1 MALVF
6 IPHMLLAT
14 GTGARMWSCLSV
26 PDQCS
31 SLTSHT
37 GMWRL
42 RVGRDLSSHSALP
55 GSPPAVDSSSELG
68 SLLRHVVLLLEMHGC
83 VNPALTMA
91 SSLGSGLTLG
101 LLAPG

>member
-6 IPHMLLAT
+6 IPHMLLVT
-14 GTGARMWSCLSV
+14 GTGARMWSCLSA

-42 RVGRDLSSHSALP
+42 SVGRDPSSHSAIL
-55 GSPPAVDSSSELG
+55 GSPPAADSSSELG